1 MTADSNNTGT
11 HPNPASHAVD
21 ELIQLG
27 ASELLVLLRSG
38 AVSPVEL
45 LDALEQ
51 RIAEVNP
58 IVNAIP
64 TQCFDRARK
73 QAKALMKLPVD
84 QRGVLCGLPVAIKDL
99 EPVEGVR
106 STWGSPIFSD
116 FIPTGSDCMVEQ
128 IERSGGVIYAKT
140 NTPEFGAG
148 ANTFNDVFGKTLNPF
163 DTRKSCAGSSG
174 GSAVALATGMA
185 WLATGSDLGGS
196 LRNPASFCSV
206 TGFRPSPGRI
216 AHGPASAGAYPDDLG
231 GIPDQ
236 VFGVVGPMARNV
248 SDLALLMDAMSGHHP
263 ANLLSYPSPADECRD
278 ALLRPTKPLRIA
290 YSPDFGITPVDPEVK
305 RITEAAARQFEALGC
320 TVELAHP
327 DFTDVQ
333 DIFQV
338 NRAMSFY
345 VSQKQLL
352 ANQRDLLKPEVIW
365 NIEKA
370 REVSMDDIERVENAR
385 ARYLKRAVTFFEH
398 YDLLLSPATI
408 VPPYPIDQRY
418 VESCEGVTFSN
429 YIEWCTIA
437 YAITITGF
445 PAMSLPAGFT
455 DTGLP
460 VGLQMVT
467 GPRSEADL
475 LHAALQLEQLLGL
488 RHRVPMTPVAYAD
501 SAT

>member
-1 MTADSNNTGT
+1 MTTSDSDTGQSQKDT
-11 HPNPASHAVD
+11 GG

-27 ASELLVLLRSG
+27 ASELLILLKSG
-38 AVSPVEL
+38 AVSPLEL

-51 RIAEVNP
+51 RIESVNP
-58 IVNAIP
+58 MVNAIS
-64 TQCFDRARK
+64 TQCFDRAR
-73 QAKALMKLPVD
+73 ASAAELMKKPLD
-84 QRGVLCGLPVAIKDL
+84 QRGVLCGLPIAIKDL

-106 STWGSPIFSD
+106 STWGSPIYSD
-116 FIPTGSDCMVEQ
+116 FVPTGSDCMVEQ
-128 IERSGGVIYAKT
+128 IEKNGGVVYAKT

-163 DTRKSCAGSSG
+163 DTTKSCAGSSG

-216 AHGPASAGAYPDDLG
+216 PHGPASDGAYPKDLG

-248 SDLALLMDAMSGHHP
+248 SDLALLLDAMSGHHP
-263 ANLLSYPSPADECRD
+263 ASFLSYPSPANECRE
-278 ALLRPTKPLRIA
+278 ALLRPARPLRVA
-290 YSPDFGITPVDPEVK
+290 YSPDFGITPVDPEIA
-305 RITEAAARQFEALGC
+305 RITEAAARQFESLGYE
-320 TVELAHP
+320 VELAHP
-327 DFTDVQ
+327 DFSDVQ

-352 ANQRDLLKPEVIW
+352 ENQRDLLKPEVIW

-370 REVSMDDIERVENAR
+370 REVSMDDIERVDNAR
-385 ARYLKRAVTFFEH
+385 ARYLKRATRFFEH

-408 VPPYPIDQRY
+408 VPPYPIDQRF
-418 VESCEGVTFSN
+418 VESCEGVTFTN

-455 DTGLP
+455 ESGLP

-475 LHAALQLEQLLGL
+475 LQAALQLEQLLGL
-488 RHRVPMTPVAYAD
+488 RHHVPMTPTVA
-501 SAT
+501 SV

>member
-1 MTADSNNTGT
+1 MTVESQPSEPG
-11 HPNPASHAVD
+11 H
-21 ELIQLG
+21 ELIELS
-27 ASELLVLLRSG
+27 ASELVVLLRSG
-38 AVSPVEL
+38 AISPLEL
-45 LDALEQ
+45 LDALEH
-51 RIAEVNP
+51 RIDAVNP

-64 TQCFDRARK
+64 TQCFERARK
-73 QAKALMKLPVD
+73 QARELMDRPVEE
-84 QRGVLCGLPVAIKDL
+84 RGILCGLPVAIKDL

-106 STWGSPIFSD
+106 STWGSPIYSD
-116 FIPTGSDCMVEQ
+116 FVPSGSDCMVEQ
-128 IERSGGVIYAKT
+128 IEKNGGIVYAKT

-163 DTRKSCAGSSG
+163 DTTKSCAGSSG

-216 AHGPASAGAYPDDLG
+216 PQGPARDGAYPPDLG

-248 SDLALLMDAMSGHHP
+248 SDLALLLDAMSGHHH
-263 ANLLSYPSPADECRD
+263 ANFLSYPSPPDECRQ
-278 ALLRPTKPLRIA
+278 ALLRPARPLKIA
-290 YSPDFGITPVDPEVK
+290 YSKDFGITPVDPEVA
-305 RITEAAARQFEALGC
+305 RITEAAARQFESLGHEV
-320 TVELAHP
+320 TLAHP
-327 DFTDVQ
+327 DFSEVQ
-333 DIFQV
+333 DIFQI

-352 ANQRDLLKPEVIW
+352 QNKRELLKPEVIW

-370 REVSMDDIERVENAR
+370 REVSMDDIERVDNAR
-385 ARYLKRAVTFFEH
+385 ARYFKRANDFFQH

-408 VPPYPIDQRY
+408 VPPYPIDDRY
-418 VESCEGVTFSN
+418 VASCEGVEFSN

-455 DTGLP
+455 QTGLP

-467 GPRSEADL
+467 GPRSEAEL

-488 RHRVPMTPVAYAD
+488 KHHVPMMPVPA
-501 SAT
+501 SNWST